1 MSWFKNLFGDSKG
14 KAQDAASGGGG
25 AARSKSSSP
34 PPPSQDDK
42 YEGIQ
47 SMKNIDSQIDI
58 IEKRIAHQE
67 LQLREQEEKIKAI
80 MRECGTDEKKKER
93 RKPELMR
100 HVQQVQRMK
109 KHIADDEK
117 KLVNFTTMKD
127 SLVMQVQAVDEVEA
141 MKGVTKS
148 MKKLQH
154 SEKEVDDMKDE
165 LDEVMEA
172 SQRTNERIAE
182 GFTGG
187 VQVTEDD
194 LDEIMAGL
202 QDEVA
207 DEVLFPSCNSTNH
220 IAHYCDRLRNSRRL
234 YQKSSTLKLSFL
246 PLARN
251 NFQSRP
257 PPRLQQPKRR
267 TSSTG
272 AYPPCPSTQLLSS
285 LYFSQDCG
293 GLVKPRALHRAC
305 HRPPSHDETCLC
317 CCVRCSAA
325 FFIII
330 SNPDRKLLI
339 VGLHSYSQQREVATL
354 IVYSATCITWAP
366 PYGLRGLISASAALR
381 TATNAHAHATT
392 TNLLEQNAVRALRAK
407 RQWDCRTQ

>member
-1 MSWFKNLFGDSKG
+1 
-14 KAQDAASGGGG
+14 
-25 AARSKSSSP
+25 
-34 PPPSQDDK
+34 
-42 YEGIQ
+42 
-47 SMKNIDSQIDI
+47 
-58 IEKRIAHQE
+58 
-67 LQLREQEEKIKAI
+67 
-80 MRECGTDEKKKER
+80 
-93 RKPELMR
+93 
-100 HVQQVQRMK
+100 
-109 KHIADDEK
+109 
-117 KLVNFTTMKD
+117 
-127 SLVMQVQAVDEVEA
+127 
-141 MKGVTKS
+141 
-148 MKKLQH
+148 
-154 SEKEVDDMKDE
+154 MKDE

-202 QDEVA
+202 QDE

-220 IAHYCDRLRNSRRL
+220 IAHYRDSLCNSRRL

-305 HRPPSHDETCLC
+305 HRPPSHDESCLC